1 MEKQE
6 WTKLI
11 LAIFLAIFGCVLL
24 VVGLVCPPLGIID
37 NTVIVASG
45 EVFVFS
51 ASVLGIHLNYD
62 LKYKKLLNKRLEDKG
77 YENKPQPESS

>member
-6 WTKLI
+6 WVKL
-11 LAIFLAIFGCVLL
+11 FLAVFLALFGCGLL
-24 VVGLVCPPLGIID
+24 VVGLVCPPMGIID

-51 ASVLGIHLNYD
+51 ASVLGIKLNYD
-62 LKYKKLLNKRLEDKG
+62 LKLKKLEGGRRNSEIAIKV
-77 YENKPQPESS
+77 